1 MCFFYLE
8 LVLTSG
14 NGDRR
19 GREFG
24 RSRRRGSAEWPG
36 MAALGA
42 DGGAPA
48 TNGDMADGPVVGG
61 RWRDSGARR
70 AREREGELRE
80 GEKELGPFLFIE
92 RGGEGVMA
100 SVASNSINGV
110 FNGGEKELGP
120 FLD

>member
-1 MCFFYLE
+1 MGIDGGGSSADQGE
-8 LVLTSG
+8 GARPSG
-14 NGDRR
+14 QG
-19 GREFG
+19 
-24 RSRRRGSAEWPG
+24 RRRWARTAELRRRTATWRTVRSST
-36 MAALGA
+36 GA
-42 DGGAPA
+42 GEIRERGE
-48 TNGDMADGPVVGG
+48 
-61 RWRDSGARR
+61 
-70 AREREGELRE
+70 REREGELRE